1 MSETTIDLLIGEA
14 RARQRKRR
22 SVLAVVFAIVVA
34 VALTAGLDRGR
45 FGLGGGSGGSSGSAS
60 AVWRPTEDPSPY
72 LVRNPSGA
80 EQDFYALRPVPVGAR
95 LLRYVDAAGWSIV
108 YPRRFHA
115 VACSQFGGPIV
126 GGSFDLQG
134 ASFANYR
141 PVPALARRPP
151 ARGVPFRLTI
161 TITSGN
167 SLAEPSSLSEL
178 ILRSRSP
185 TRSEAAARKAR
196 RSRGRSPSRR
206 TAASIKPRSGPGSS
220 LAAPTCAPSQG
231 SSHRFVLRHSNRDDD
246 SGRSSTSRASRFHR
260 PGLSPGPGICWP
272 PGPHRLAAQV
282 AALSRP

>member
-151 ARGVPFRLTI
+151 ARGVLFRLTI
-161 TITSGN
+161 TITSGILGRTVKSLRAHSPL
-167 SLAEPSSLSEL
+167 SLADS
-178 ILRSRSP
+178 I
-185 TRSEAAARKAR
+185 
-196 RSRGRSPSRR
+196 RSRGSEGSAQSGSLAFQADGRIYQ
-206 TAASIKPRSGPGSS
+206 ASFWAGKNAGSS
-220 LAAPTCAPSQG
+220 DLRALAGLISSVRFAPLEPGQ
-231 SSHRFVLRHSNRDDD
+231 RFGPFVYLR
-246 SGRSSTSRASRFHR
+246 GE
-260 PGLSPGPGICWP
+260 PLPP
-272 PGPHRLAAQV
+272 PGP
-282 AALSRP
+282 